1 MKLLNRQGERRIANA
16 VLADPEEHTVMDKG
30 GAVRSIQAANVDMP
44 EGELLEL
51 WKPVNLE
58 RLARTY
64 WKYLSRVTLGI
75 IRVTYT
81 EEERA
86 VVVIGRPLVLLR
98 FHAPEY
104 DISGDRG
111 IVQWEIKDGLLVS
124 KRNEGYLEIDVK
136 RMESDRQGYAR
147 VHVEVEIAN
156 FYPAIA
162 TWVARWV
169 YVQTQSRIHVLV
181 THGFLR
187 SLARLELEKSAVGRF
202 SEDGAQRRRQRR
214 RHALAGR
221 GRAHADR
228 RSARVIPATSTS
240 ASREEGLAPMELM
253 KPWKRP
259 AEAAHEH
266 LHARLAQRLRVGLAL
281 VAQRVEAGG
290 DHQRRRRLAEPR

>member
-44 EGELLEL
+44 EEELIEL

-81 EEERA
+81 DEERA

-98 FHAPEY
+98 FRAPEY
-104 DISGDRG
+104 DITDDRG
-111 IVQWEIKDGLLVS
+111 IVQWRIQDGLLVS

-136 RMESDRQGYAR
+136 RMESDRQGYGR
-147 VHVEVEIAN
+147 VHVEVEVAN
-156 FYPAIA
+156 FYPALSTFI
-162 TWVARWV
+162 ARWV

-187 SLARLELEKSAVGRF
+187 SLARMQLEESAVGRF
-202 SEDGAQRRRQRR
+202 ANRDGTGHRPVNVGDTPWQGVA
-214 RHALAGR
+214 ALTLIAG
-221 GRAHADR
+221 
-228 RSARVIPATSTS
+228 VL
-240 ASREEGLAPMELM
+240 ASSL
-253 KPWKRP
+253 
-259 AEAAHEH
+259 
-266 LHARLAQRLRVGLAL
+266 RLRRA
-281 VAQRVEAGG
+281 
-290 DHQRRRRLAEPR
+290 RRAKKGWRRWS

>member
-1 MKLLNRQGERRIANA
+1 MKLLNRQDERRIANA
-16 VLADPEEHTVMDKG
+16 VIADPEQHTVMDRS

-44 EGELLEL
+44 EDELLAL

-64 WKYLSRVTLGI
+64 WKYLSRVTLGM

-81 EEERA
+81 ENERA

-104 DISGDRG
+104 EISDGRG
-111 IVQWEIKDGLLVS
+111 IVRWRIQDGLLVS
-124 KRNEGYLEIDVK
+124 RAQRGLP
-136 RMESDRQGYAR
+136 RDRRQAAWSPTARATAR
-147 VHVEVEIAN
+147 VHVEVEVAN

-162 TWVARWV
+162 TWIARWV

-187 SLARLELEKSAVGRF
+187 SLARLELEESAVGRF
-202 SEDGAQRRRQRR
+202 AEGDASGPSTSATPP
-214 RHALAGR
+214 
-221 GRAHADR
+221 GRASPCSPAR

-240 ASREEGLAPMELM
+240 AACEEGLAPMELM
-253 KPWKRP
+253 KPWKSPGKRRASTGTP
-259 AEAAHEH
+259 A
-266 LHARLAQRLRVGLAL
+266 ARSASA
-281 VAQRVEAGG
+281 
-290 DHQRRRRLAEPR
+290 

>member
-1 MKLLNRQGERRIANA
+1 MKLLNRHDERRIANA
-16 VLADPEEHTVMDKG
+16 VIADPEQHTVMDSG

-44 EGELLEL
+44 TDELLEL

-104 DISGDRG
+104 DISDDRG
-111 IVQWEIKDGLLVS
+111 IVQWRIQDGLLVS

-136 RMESDRQGYAR
+136 QMASDRQGYSR
-147 VHVEVEIAN
+147 VHVEVEISN

-169 YVQTQSRIHVLV
+169 YVNTQSRIHVLV

-187 SLARLELEKSAVGRF
+187 SLARLQLEESAVGRF
-202 SEDGAQRRRQRR
+202 SGKELKGAVNVGDTPGQGVA
-214 RHALAGR
+214 ALTLIGGALV
-221 GRAHADR
+221 
-228 RSARVIPATSTS
+228 SF
-240 ASREEGLAPMELM
+240 L
-253 KPWKRP
+253 
-259 AEAAHEH
+259 
-266 LHARLAQRLRVGLAL
+266 RLRRA
-281 VAQRVEAGG
+281 
-290 DHQRRRRLAEPR
+290 RRAKTGWRRWS